1 MFDKNYFLNQLR
13 NGVSMDSM
21 GQALADA
28 MNEAQEA
35 YTAELAV
42 KEKEAEA
49 AAMAQT
55 KRDMAL
61 DLIDIIRDY
70 GRMVAPEAA
79 DILDNVDEDDIDAM
93 IVTLDQMFQM
103 MSAMAQL
110 KINLEKAQADAEM
123 AQAKRDMALDLI
135 DIIRDYGHLVAPEAA
150 DILDDVNDDDVDA
163 MIVTLDQMFQMM
175 SSMAQLKANLESLDK
190 LPVPKAQAKSHIT
203 PVAKPS
209 KSDDEVLAKFIASL
223 M

>member
-1 MFDKNYFLNQLR
+1 MVYDKNYFLDQLR
-13 NGVSMDSM
+13 NGTSMDDM
-21 GQALADA
+21 GQALANA

-49 AAMAQT
+49 AAMAQN
-55 KRDMAL
+55 KR
-61 DLIDIIRDY
+61 
-70 GRMVAPEAA
+70 E
-79 DILDNVDEDDIDAM
+79 
-93 IVTLDQMFQM
+93 
-103 MSAMAQL
+103 
-110 KINLEKAQADAEM
+110 
-123 AQAKRDMALDLI
+123 MALDLI
-135 DIIRDYGHLVAPEAA
+135 DIIRDYGHMVAPDAA
-150 DILDDVNDDDVDA
+150 DILDDIDDEDVEA

-175 SSMAQLKANLESLDK
+175 SSMAQLKANLESMEK

>member
-49 AAMAQT
+49 AAMAQN
-55 KRDMAL
+55 KR
-61 DLIDIIRDY
+61 
-70 GRMVAPEAA
+70 E
-79 DILDNVDEDDIDAM
+79 
-93 IVTLDQMFQM
+93 
-103 MSAMAQL
+103 
-110 KINLEKAQADAEM
+110 
-123 AQAKRDMALDLI
+123 MALDLI
-135 DIIRDYGHLVAPEAA
+135 DIIRDYGHMVAPDAA
-150 DILDDVNDDDVDA
+150 DILDDISDEDVEA
-163 MIVTLDQMFQMM
+163 MIVTLDPMFQMM

>member
-1 MFDKNYFLNQLR
+1 MFDKNYFLTQLR
-13 NGVSMDSM
+13 NGVSMDDM

-35 YTAELAV
+35 YIAEQAAKV
-42 KEKEAEA
+42 KEAEE
-49 AAMAQT
+49 AAMAQN
-55 KRDMAL
+55 KR
-61 DLIDIIRDY
+61 
-70 GRMVAPEAA
+70 E
-79 DILDNVDEDDIDAM
+79 
-93 IVTLDQMFQM
+93 
-103 MSAMAQL
+103 
-110 KINLEKAQADAEM
+110 
-123 AQAKRDMALDLI
+123 MALDLI
-135 DIIRDYGHLVAPEAA
+135 DIIRDYGHMVAPDAA
-150 DILDDVNDDDVDA
+150 DILDDIDDEDVDA

-175 SSMAQLKANLESLDK
+175 SSMAQLKANLESMEK

>member
-1 MFDKNYFLNQLR
+1 MFDKNYFLDQLR
-13 NGVSMDSM
+13 NGTSMDDM

-28 MNEAQEA
+28 MNEAQTA
-35 YTAELAV
+35 YATEVAA

-49 AAMAQT
+49 AAIAQT

-79 DILDNVDEDDIDAM
+79 DILDNVEDEDIDAM

-103 MSAMAQL
+103 MKSMAQL
-110 KINLEKAQADAEM
+110 KINLEKAQA
-123 AQAKRDMALDLI
+123 KSTKI
-135 DIIRDYGHLVAPEAA
+135 
-150 DILDDVNDDDVDA
+150 
-163 MIVTLDQMFQMM
+163 
-175 SSMAQLKANLESLDK
+175 
-190 LPVPKAQAKSHIT
+190 PVKHA
-203 PVAKPS
+203 
-209 KSDDEVLAKFIASL
+209 KSDDDILANFIASL